1 LTGITGHRRAVRI
14 PPTTEAVISADVRI
28 DHTRDAA
35 EPPIEQLRAGRADA
49 LAALY
54 REHAGRLLRLAQR
67 LTGSADDAEDIVHD
81 VFVGLP
87 ELLRRY
93 EHSGRLLPWL
103 CGVTA
108 RLAISR
114 RRRERRRAQL
124 RALLPREGVG
134 THDLWTQVDLERA
147 LEQLPESLRDVVV
160 LHVLEGLPHDVVA
173 ESLGI
178 SLANSRVRTHRALRH
193 LRRILEP
200 GS

>member
-1 LTGITGHRRAVRI
+1 M
-14 PPTTEAVISADVRI
+14 
-28 DHTRDAA
+28 
-35 EPPIEQLRAGRADA
+35 
-49 LAALY
+49 
-54 REHAGRLLRLAQR
+54 
-67 LTGSADDAEDIVHD
+67 HD

-124 RALLPREGVG
+124 RALVPREGEGLG
-134 THDLWTQVDLERA
+134 TPDLWTQVDLERA